1 MISFKSFITAIH
13 DAIMTTNDALMD
25 KNVGLLDK
33 YFEPSTIPDP
43 NAKAGTPATRKTLVP
58 KTVTLEYP
66 NLSSDGKQ
74 ITTLVQVPLITMV
87 PLQSSKIEKAT
98 LTADFEMEIVNDALQ
113 LNFTD
118 SGSNRGLFRKSKTNR
133 GTLEIV
139 ISPQETS
146 EGLKLLIEG
155 YETILK
161 RQIS

>member
-13 DAIMTTNDALMD
+13 DAIMASNDSMTD
-25 KNVGLLDK
+25 KNEALLDK
-33 YFEPSTIPDP
+33 YFEASSVTDP
-43 NAKAGTPATRKTLVP
+43 NAKAGTPATKKTLVP

-66 NLSSDGKQ
+66 NLSADGKQ

-98 LTADFEMEIVNDALQ
+98 LTADFELEIVGDALQ
-113 LNFTD
+113 LNFAD
-118 SGSNRGLFRKSKTNR
+118 SGSNRSLFRKSKTNR